1 MYITGLAPVGFLFM
15 FGLFKPEKA
24 LYVTKGELKLAVDA
38 LEDEILAVS
47 DRVALRNRHDG
58 IEVARSKR
66 AEQALPLDETQQ
78 VAIIQGLKN
87 MGLSQQQIAGAEVV
101 LKSGIV
107 TPSLINQVI
116 KGLVR

>member
-1 MYITGLAPVGFLFM
+1 M

-66 AEQALPLDETQQ
+66 AEQLQPLDETQQ